1 MSKRIFFKFIFISII
16 TLVTFSSCKKEE
28 INSVNLEFFPDTL
41 LFDYDVDTN
50 TVVLNCFGDIQTTW
64 SLSSLPS
71 YINVS
76 PTSGTLTPGQSITL
90 NVILDRSGFVS
101 NDTYL
106 DAIVITYKSGANYT
120 TLTTQVKNFKQK
132 KILLYKDRTKKYSI
146 LR

>member
-106 DAIVITYKSGANYT
+106 DAIVITY
-120 TLTTQVKNFKQK
+120 TLPSLL
-132 KILLYKDRTKKYSI
+132 KISSLSLISCIPLLLCLSPLCKA
-146 LR
+146 LRVRA